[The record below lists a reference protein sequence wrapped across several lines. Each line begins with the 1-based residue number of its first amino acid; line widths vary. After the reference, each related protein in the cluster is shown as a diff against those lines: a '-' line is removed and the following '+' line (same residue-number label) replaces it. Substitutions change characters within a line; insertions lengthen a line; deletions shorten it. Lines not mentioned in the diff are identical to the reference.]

1 MVEIEKMFNILI
13 IILYSL
19 LKLDKGGKNMGAKL
33 NLIIAIFILALV
45 IASPLIVEIIGKAKA
60 EPIMTTN
67 TIRIGTVDVDAVKQI
82 IKFQPT
88 ADYIAAKLSNNQTTH
103 YNGKV
108 IITPTINDMINLLKE
123 QKVDLYFESPFTIA
137 LVDKESGA
145 VPFLLR
151 WKEGVAQYHSIF
163 IVKKNSPINT
173 INDFVGKTIAFEAP
187 ESTSGYLLPKAYL
200 VQKGFS
206 LSGEATESY
215 LTQGRAGG
223 VLSGGSNITNS
234 SIDESIGNSNSNNNT
249 IRYVFAREDQNIPLW
264 IVEGKADIGV
274 ISNVDIVQETYESVK
289 SQLKIV
295 DRTID
300 VPRHVVSH
308 RSELDPVLVEKIKHM
323 LLNMDKD
330 QEGIKILK
338 NFEETTKYEE
348 IKNRDETFKV
358 INDMLKALEQKEGEW
373 RSPP

>member
-123 QKVDLYFESPFTIA
+123 QKIDLYFESPFTIA

-274 ISNVDIVQETYESVK
+274 ISNVDIEQETYESVK

-323 LLNMDKD
+323 LVNMDKD

-373 RSPP
+373 SSPP

>member
-1 MVEIEKMFNILI
+1 
-13 IILYSL
+13 
-19 LKLDKGGKNMGAKL
+19 MGAKL

-274 ISNVDIVQETYESVK
+274 ISNVDIEQETYESVK

-323 LLNMDKD
+323 LVNMDKD

-373 RSPP
+373 SSPP